1 MANHKE
7 NIIRE
12 KRTLEATKKNLM
24 GPSGKFGVI
33 LQVFGSPIIR
43 QGSGLYDSNLLEDY
57 NEIDDEYRYESTASG
72 QKGPLVD
79 KGEIDNLDFD
89 FIQNEGVLFDGLS
102 KGVNLEIIYWQSSNQ
117 LKVSYKGH
125 VVYLEVAGELE
136 GYVPFDEW
144 ENIINR
150 LFEISKN
157 KLKDKNI
164 IKEKEQKE
172 AINKNKF
179 KFLENI
185 KKRWGI

>member
-1 MANHKE
+1 
-7 NIIRE
+7 
-12 KRTLEATKKNLM
+12 
-24 GPSGKFGVI
+24 
-33 LQVFGSPIIR
+33 LQVFGTPVVR
-43 QGSGLYDSNLLEDY
+43 QGSGLYESSLLEDC
-57 NEIDDEYRYESTASG
+57 NKIDDDYCYESTASG
-72 QKGPLVD
+72 QTGPLVD
-79 KGEIDNLDFD
+79 KGEIENLDFE
-89 FIQNEGVLFDGLS
+89 FVQNEGVLFDGLS
-102 KGVNLEIIYWQSSNQ
+102 KGVHLEIIYWQSSNQ

-157 KLKDKNI
+157 KLKDKNL

-172 AINKNKF
+172 TINKNKI